1 MNDWIAM
8 HYLSAQELANKMAQ
22 QELSSVEITR
32 HFLNRIAEYN
42 DKDCIYTSVFE
53 EQALALAENADRL
66 RKAGI
71 VLSPFHG
78 VPVSIKEHFDYQ
90 GSVAH
95 YGSKARLNCVSE
107 KNSAVVDK
115 LIALGMVILGKTSMT
130 EFAFGLAGQNPTV
143 GTAHNPWDLNELRSP
158 GGSSAGAGAALALGL
173 CPISLGGDTGGSVRA
188 PAAHTYT
195 IGFKPSS
202 GMISRA
208 DAMPLSP
215 TLDVVGIVARTVEDS
230 EIMTKL
236 LSGPD
241 LNDDATLS
249 TFGLAAQRNFMAD
262 SNAESTTSKKLYCLN
277 EAAWPYAVNAD
288 YAVYWQNTIDG
299 LKEQGYE
306 IIDWQPNDLGF
317 FKQIGD
323 DNSVV
328 LAYEAYQ
335 HYGDLVEDPTSD
347 VWLTVRNRILNG
359 KNISIADYEKTLED
373 RKAYQAAFR
382 KELPENAVLLL
393 PAMDQAAQTLDF
405 EDVKHTGL
413 GAFLR
418 PANFIDAPAITLPSG
433 FDSENMPLSI
443 QLIAHTANDHV
454 LLLVA
459 KEVEASLGNT
469 RKVPKL

>member
-42 DKDCIYTSVFE
+42 DKYCIYTSVFE

-71 VLSPFHG
+71 ILSPFHG

-90 GSVAH
+90 GSIAH

-195 IGFKPSS
+195 IGFNP
-202 GMISRA
+202 
-208 DAMPLSP
+208 
-215 TLDVVGIVARTVEDS
+215 
-230 EIMTKL
+230 
-236 LSGPD
+236 
-241 LNDDATLS
+241 
-249 TFGLAAQRNFMAD
+249 
-262 SNAESTTSKKLYCLN
+262 
-277 EAAWPYAVNAD
+277 
-288 YAVYWQNTIDG
+288 
-299 LKEQGYE
+299 
-306 IIDWQPNDLGF
+306 
-317 FKQIGD
+317 
-323 DNSVV
+323 
-328 LAYEAYQ
+328 
-335 HYGDLVEDPTSD
+335 
-347 VWLTVRNRILNG
+347 
-359 KNISIADYEKTLED
+359 
-373 RKAYQAAFR
+373 
-382 KELPENAVLLL
+382 
-393 PAMDQAAQTLDF
+393 
-405 EDVKHTGL
+405 
-413 GAFLR
+413 
-418 PANFIDAPAITLPSG
+418 
-433 FDSENMPLSI
+433 
-443 QLIAHTANDHV
+443 
-454 LLLVA
+454 
-459 KEVEASLGNT
+459 
-469 RKVPKL
+469 